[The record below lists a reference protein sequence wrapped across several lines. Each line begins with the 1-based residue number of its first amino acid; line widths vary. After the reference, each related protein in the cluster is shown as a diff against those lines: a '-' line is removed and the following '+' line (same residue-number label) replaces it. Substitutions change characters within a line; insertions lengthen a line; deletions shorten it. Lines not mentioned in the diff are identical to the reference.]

1 MRINIIS
8 DQTSSHQE
16 ELTQTLHAA
25 VGAYLPD
32 AKLRRLHVDLVRLGA
47 SAEVNFHVDCLNP
60 AWIPVGRA
68 NVLICNRADAYPTE
82 LRAQCAA
89 VWERGSDVPWT
100 TMPRVPKPNK
110 KVWQALLIGNDL
122 GFIQAVMGAWLGTFP
137 ELKILTNHDLALDGL
152 DRVSPKAPKISQV
165 SREITRKEA
174 DELLADSYFVI
185 SNATDG
191 FNINTQ
197 NALAFGG
204 LVIGVDATKST
215 ADITEDIGAVVNLS
229 YEDRRSLAEEA
240 CVTYKNNH
248 ARFLEVMKEKLEGLA
263 QDCGTDE
270 SWGPEP
276 ADLAVDD
283 LPAVH
288 LRTVLE
294 SPYNLQVLKYCY
306 LMMNYP
312 RHKMQWTIVD
322 KTGQHEMCKD
332 ILADLLQD
340 PSETVVCAVGM
351 EPTEPP
357 AGFLV
362 DFHESVFYIQNH
374 VMYAVQMMHR
384 LRADAVATSV
394 ALHHDPLQDTWG
406 IYGEKPG
413 YRVVSGTEVRRV
425 GLGSEA
431 QPRVTHLE
439 NPNIVRLVTSKDAVA
454 GLRKRDP
461 TLMESMWNPQVAEL
475 LREVYTIHVVEKAS
489 GGAMEDPAMGRA

>member
-25 VGAYLPD
+25 LGAYLPD

-60 AWIPVGRA
+60 AWLPVGRS
-68 NVLICNRADAYPTE
+68 NVLICNRAAAYPE
-82 LRAQCAA
+82 DLRSQCAA
-89 VWERGSDVPWT
+89 VWVRGTDVPWT

-110 KVWQALLIGNDL
+110 KVWQALYIGNNL
-122 GFIQAVMGAWLGTFP
+122 EFIQALMKAWLGAFP
-137 ELKILTNHDLALDGL
+137 ELKILTNHDLGL
-152 DRVSPKAPKISQV
+152 GGDDRVSPKAPKISQV
-165 SREITRKEA
+165 SREITRREA

-185 SNATDG
+185 SNAADG
-191 FNINTQ
+191 FSINTQ
-197 NALAFGG
+197 NALAYGG
-204 LVIGVDATKST
+204 LVIGVDTTKST
-215 ADITEDIGAVVNLS
+215 ADITEDIGSVVNLS
-229 YEDRRSLAEEA
+229 YEDRRGLAEEA

-248 ARFLEVMKEKLEGLA
+248 ARFLEVMKEKLEKLSATYG
-263 QDCGTDE
+263 GDE

-276 ADLAVDD
+276 SDLPTDD
-283 LPAVH
+283 LPMAH
-288 LRTVLE
+288 LRTELK

-312 RHKMQWTIVD
+312 RHKMQWTITD
-322 KTGQHEMCKD
+322 ATGQHDMCKD
-332 ILADLLQD
+332 ILSDLLQD
-340 PSETVVCAVGM
+340 PSESVVMVTDA
-351 EPTEPP
+351 TEDPS
-357 AGFLV
+357 AGVLV

-384 LRADAVATSV
+384 LRADAMGTSV

-413 YRVVSGTEVRRV
+413 YRVFEGTGVRK
-425 GLGSEA
+425 LGVVDETK
-431 QPRVTHLE
+431 PVTHLE
-439 NPNIVRLVTSKDAVA
+439 NPNIVRLVAASSGVN

-475 LREVYTIHVVEKAS
+475 LREVYTIHTVRAS
-489 GGAMEDPAMGRA
+489 GAMEDPSIRA